1 MTQHKEN
8 KKSIIKIISNIVSTI
23 IMIALGSFIV
33 VMLVFMIKGM
43 NSKEPPTI
51 FNYQLYI
58 VQSNSMSPTFETGS
72 LIIIKKADNQSIQ
85 ENDIITYRRS
95 RDTVATTHR
104 VVEIIEDGDLQYI
117 TRGDAN
123 NVEDPM
129 PVSEEDVMGKVVFW
143 IPYIGYILGF
153 IRTKQGLLIC
163 IVLPALIIIL
173 TQIIKLIKAENKKER
188 KSTIEE
194 LQAEV
199 QDRLKTEPNGR
210 NNK

>member
-173 TQIIKLIKAENKKER
+173 TQIIKLIKAENKKEC
-188 KSTIEE
+188 KPTIEE

-199 QDRLKTEPNGR
+199 QDRMKTEPER
-210 NNK
+210 EEQ